1 MELIRLFKAMNQTVT
16 VQIFRTVDRT
26 ATWKTRAELLIY
38 DSSNSSSRNTIVV
51 EELQRSMKA
60 EHLPFNNFTRHRK
73 SDEIIKDLTFN
84 QAAYITA
91 EWITRA
97 SAINTDETKL
107 LETQMGSS
115 VDRGLALEKIPPRP
129 QFPL

>member
-1 MELIRLFKAMNQTVT
+1 MCVFIEAEMKLVNSNI
-16 VQIFRTVDRT
+16 
-26 ATWKTRAELLIY
+26 KTP
-38 DSSNSSSRNTIVV
+38 RNTA
-51 EELQRSMKA
+51 LQLEA